1 MNIQEKLSIIYFA
14 LIPILLSSLIVIFP
28 LLQLFVQVI
37 LLTTIDVYTEQL
49 KTNTE
54 KKKYFIYSFL
64 FLSVEYLF
72 IYLLVFG
79 AINADAIGVI
89 IVMFLFSL
97 IFVPLLML
105 MNSNVYKKYIVKK
118 TERTDVEAL
127 RRIAYVS
134 KSPIHLCKHVIA
146 NEVWQSL
153 FALPLPQRLQRPFSP
168 LSNIDTFTKLC

>member
-1 MNIQEKLSIIYFA
+1 MNIQEKLTIIYFA

-105 MNSNVYKKYIVKK
+105 LNSSLYKKYLVK
-118 TERTDVEAL
+118 
-127 RRIAYVS
+127 
-134 KSPIHLCKHVIA
+134 
-146 NEVWQSL
+146 
-153 FALPLPQRLQRPFSP
+153 LPK
-168 LSNIDTFTKLC
+168 DK